1 MQPAAPQP
9 YPRCAAAGSAPVG
22 WTWRGVRA
30 ASLLLA
36 AAPASTASANA
47 GLRARRRNGCIRGK
61 VGVCVACGVP
71 RHSRGTRRGRQA
83 PLTRFCPRVLVSF
96 PGRPRSMA
104 AADGAPSSA
113 ATASA
118 LELDAAYAADRAA
131 AADERPLSVWD
142 DLPAGVP
149 PAGAEMHAG
158 AVSSAAWRGWAPQ
171 RSPACAAAAIA
182 GAWNTAAGLGARVG
196 STGSAQ
202 ALTQVRSARDA
213 WPCLALPPREVDNT
227 LDFETQTLI
236 LI

>member
-83 PLTRFCPRVLVSF
+83 PLTLFLARAFWFVVFFSRTSSQHGCCRWGSLERGDRVCIGARRRIRRRPRGGRRRAPAERL
-96 PGRPRSMA
+96 GRPAGR
-104 AADGAPSSA
+104 
-113 ATASA
+113 
-118 LELDAAYAADRAA
+118 RAA
-131 AADERPLSVWD
+131 RRCRDA
-142 DLPAGVP
+142 
-149 PAGAEMHAG
+149 
-158 AVSSAAWRGWAPQ
+158 RGCRQQ
-171 RSPACAAAAIA
+171 RS
-182 GAWNTAAGLGARVG
+182 LARVG
-196 STGSAQ
+196 ASTLARLCRGGHRGRVEHRCGARRARGQHGQRTGAHAGTKCARRVALSCSA
-202 ALTQVRSARDA
+202 AARGG
-213 WPCLALPPREVDNT
+213 
-227 LDFETQTLI
+227 
-236 LI
+236 